1 MITTIEIFIYIGI
14 FFALYFSVFIL
25 TTAIENKKRAYL
37 KPTKQSFP
45 LVSLV
50 VPCFNEAHNV
60 DLVVQS
66 LLNLNYP
73 KKQLE
78 IIIIDDGSKDTT
90 FEKAKTWQ
98 KKYPAIIKTFSK
110 PNGGKHTALNLGFSE
125 AKGIIVGCVDADC
138 AVEKN
143 AILRMVNHFQDR
155 ETAIV
160 VSTIKILN
168 PKNILEGIQYV
179 EYIISAFFKKVFG
192 FLGSISVTS
201 GPLTLFRASALK
213 ELGPY
218 KKAHQTEDLE
228 IAFRAQ
234 SKNMKI
240 DYALNAIVYTY
251 GEKTMKGLTKQRLR
265 WRRGFLLNLRD
276 YPGLLNL
283 KKHGNLAF
291 CLTYNAFGILI
302 SVSITAYSLFRL
314 FSFVLLKINQAMLI
328 SFDFNPYLADF
339 RFVLPHFNPKPTL
352 ILSSLCLAAMLGFL
366 LWGKKLTLDTTRLK
380 EKALFYV
387 IFYAFFNAMWWVMA
401 GWSAIFKKEL
411 VWN

>member
-1 MITTIEIFIYIGI
+1 MITTIDIFIYFGI

-25 TTAIENKKRAYL
+25 TTALENRKRVYL
-37 KPTKQSFP
+37 KSKKQSFP

-50 VPCFNEAHNV
+50 VPCFNEAHNINMV
-60 DLVVQS
+60 IGS
-66 LLNLNYP
+66 LLGLNYP
-73 KKQLE
+73 KQQLE
-78 IIIIDDGSKDTT
+78 IIIVDDGSKDETLK
-90 FEKAKTWQ
+90 KAIIWQ
-98 KKYPAIIKTFSK
+98 EKYPALIKVFSK
-110 PNGGKHTALNLGFSE
+110 PNGGKHTALNLGFSK
-125 AKGIIVGCVDADC
+125 AKGTIVGCVDADC

-143 AILRMVNHFQDR
+143 AILRMANHFQDK

-240 DYALNAIVYTY
+240 DYALDAIVYTH

-276 YPGLLNL
+276 YPDLLNL

-291 CLTYNAFGILI
+291 CLAYNTFGILI

-314 FSFVLLKINQAMLI
+314 FSFVFMKINQAVLI
-328 SFDFNPYLADF
+328 SFDLNPYLADF
-339 RFVLPHFNPKPTL
+339 RFALPHLNPKPTL
-352 ILSSLCLAAMLGFL
+352 ILSSLCLLAMLGFL
-366 LWGKKLTLDTTRLK
+366 FWGKKLTQDTTRLK
-380 EKALFYV
+380 EKAFFYA
-387 IFYAFFNAMWWVMA
+387 IFYAFFNAVWWVMA
-401 GWSAIFKKEL
+401 GWSAVFKKEL